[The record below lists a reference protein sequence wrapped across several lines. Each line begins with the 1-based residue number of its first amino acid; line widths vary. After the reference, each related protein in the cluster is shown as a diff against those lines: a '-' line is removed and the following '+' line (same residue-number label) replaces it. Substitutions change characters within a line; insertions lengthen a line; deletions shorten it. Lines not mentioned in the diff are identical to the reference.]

1 MAKIG
6 FLFTIGLLLM
16 SLTVLSLALFIAEVE
31 KGSNEKVTELVRY
44 DRLHDLDTSINE
56 AFREIFKVSSGIS
69 IIYSNKTNNT
79 FFIKENLPNGNS
91 TRFAQNMT
99 AFEKYLNKTINSPTD
114 NITLYLA
121 NLANVKANLPLVIT
135 PYNIT
140 YTHLPSFGSDTI
152 RVSPKQFNFYG
163 YNITITTPINPSTTL
178 QTFKT
183 TAGTDMIV
191 KIKIIGP
198 TQNRAFTQRVSSSG
212 LSYLQVKDSATG
224 TINLFNISFNN
235 SKLWIDKQAGV
246 AKIDVKTG
254 IMMTGNQK
262 ELLRIWYP
270 RKLYNVTLPQFNIKT
285 SSNVMIES
293 LQV

>member
-1 MAKIG
+1 MAKVG

-56 AFREIFKVSSGIS
+56 AFREIFRVSSGIS
-69 IIYSNKTNNT
+69 IIYTNKTNNT

-99 AFEKYLNKTINSPTD
+99 AFEIFLNKTSNSPTD
-114 NITLYLA
+114 NVTLYLA
-121 NLANVKANLPLVIT
+121 NLANVHANLPLVIT

-140 YTHLPSFGSDTI
+140 YTHFPSFGSNTI
-152 RVSPKQFNFYG
+152 IVSPKQFNFYG

-178 QTFKT
+178 QTFKFVS
-183 TAGTDMIV
+183 GTDMIV

-198 TQNRAFTQRVSSSG
+198 TQNRIINQRVSSSG
-212 LSYLQVKDSATG
+212 LSYLQVRDSGG

-246 AKIDVKTG
+246 AKIDVSTG
-254 IMMTGNQK
+254 IMMRGDQI

-270 RKLYNVTLPQFNIKT
+270 RKLYNVTLPQSKIKT
-285 SSNVMIES
+285 SSHVMIES

>member
-1 MAKIG
+1 MAKVG

-31 KGSNEKVTELVRY
+31 KGSNEKVTGLVRY

-69 IIYSNKTNNT
+69 IIYTNKTNNT

-91 TRFAQNMT
+91 TIFAQNMT
-99 AFEKYLNKTINSPTD
+99 AFEKFLNKTSNSPTD
-114 NITLYLA
+114 NVTLYLA
-121 NLANVKANLPLVIT
+121 NLANVHANLPLVIT

-140 YTHLPSFGSDTI
+140 YTHIPSFGGNTI

-178 QTFKT
+178 QTFKFVS
-183 TAGTDMIV
+183 GTDMIV

-198 TQNRAFTQRVSSSG
+198 TQNRIINQRVSSSG
-212 LSYLQVKDSATG
+212 LSYLQVRDSVG
-224 TINLFNISFNN
+224 TTNLFNISFNN

-246 AKIDVKTG
+246 TKIDVKTG
-254 IMMTGNQK
+254 IMMNGDQK

-270 RKLYNVTLPQFNIKT
+270 RKLYNVTLPQFKVKT